1 MQTWLCFCLQFF
13 QRYFL
18 LCDASTGYKV
28 KHRQEVLSLK
38 KKRELNN
45 LTNKQKKLNFTP
57 KASLC
62 TLIISRTAVH
72 LSLSDC

>member
-38 KKRELNN
+38 KKG
-45 LTNKQKKLNFTP
+45 TKQSDKQTKKP
-57 KASLC
+57 
-62 TLIISRTAVH
+62 
-72 LSLSDC
+72 